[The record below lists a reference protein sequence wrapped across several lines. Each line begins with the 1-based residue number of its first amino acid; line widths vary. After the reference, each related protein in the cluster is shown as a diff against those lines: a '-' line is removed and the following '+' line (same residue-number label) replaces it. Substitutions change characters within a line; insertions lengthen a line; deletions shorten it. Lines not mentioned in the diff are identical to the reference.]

1 MNHDSTFD
9 IFNLPLVLQQEVL
22 GSWLTI
28 KDVAKMDSAICSREA
43 RSIFLDLLSK
53 EDMVLINL
61 DVNKENFVSWMAW
74 MVARKA
80 SVTECRLWKAVA
92 PVLYIPFFIHTGK
105 NLETLTI
112 TSDDEDAVSFAQMLS
127 CAAPYCTSVKQIS
140 LIKCLS
146 VRGLENILYISE
158 RSSKRTAI
166 LLALKWVVSCFLHFN
181 N

>member
-80 SVTECRLWKAVA
+80 SVTECR
-92 PVLYIPFFIHTGK
+92 
-105 NLETLTI
+105 
-112 TSDDEDAVSFAQMLS
+112 
-127 CAAPYCTSVKQIS
+127 
-140 LIKCLS
+140 
-146 VRGLENILYISE
+146 
-158 RSSKRTAI
+158 
-166 LLALKWVVSCFLHFN
+166 
-181 N
+181 